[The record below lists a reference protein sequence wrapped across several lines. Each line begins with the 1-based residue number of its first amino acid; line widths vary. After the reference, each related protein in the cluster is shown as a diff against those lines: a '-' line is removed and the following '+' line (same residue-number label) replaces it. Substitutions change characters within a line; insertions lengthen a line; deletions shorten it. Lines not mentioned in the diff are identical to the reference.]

1 MKSVSLKQIGD
12 SFNASQMNRT
22 GWLFVG
28 PSLFMLLVF
37 FFIPVF
43 GALLMSF
50 TDFDIYALADIKNLR
65 LVWFAK
71 YAELITTP
79 LFWKAML
86 NTAYYALVGG
96 PLCIAVSLGLAMALN
111 VPGIWLKSVFRTALF
126 VPYVAT
132 LVATA
137 AIWRYLLHTKYGWV
151 NLALGQVGI
160 HPIDWLN
167 DPHWS
172 MPAIILF
179 SVWKRFGYNMLSLL
193 AALQKIPEDLYEAAR
208 IDGAGPWAR
217 FIHVTLPGV
226 APSLWMVAI
235 MTMAAYVQI
244 FAEPYVMTQG
254 GPAQSTVSL
263 LYFMYEQGFKWWNL
277 GTASATAFILFV
289 IMLILTALRPKSEE
303 AAL

>member
-1 MKSVSLKQIGD
+1 MISDAWTLPTAQI
-12 SFNASQMNRT
+12 A
-22 GWLFVG
+22 
-28 PSLFMLLVF
+28 
-37 FFIPVF
+37 IE
-43 GALLMSF
+43 AAA
-50 TDFDIYALADIKNLR
+50 ILA
-65 LVWFAK
+65 F
-71 YAELITTP
+71 
-79 LFWKAML
+79 
-86 NTAYYALVGG
+86 
-96 PLCIAVSLGLAMALN
+96 AVSGL
-111 VPGIWLKSVFRTALF
+111 I
-126 VPYVAT
+126 
-132 LVATA
+132 
-137 AIWRYLLHTKYGWV
+137 
-151 NLALGQVGI
+151 
-160 HPIDWLN
+160 
-167 DPHWS
+167 
-172 MPAIILF
+172 
-179 SVWKRFGYNMLSLL
+179 
-193 AALQKIPEDLYEAAR
+193 EAAR